1 MGTFGG
7 PDVVTDGIVLI
18 QDAASARSYPGSG
31 TVWKDLSGNS
41 LNGTLSQSAMA
52 TTTSGEMILNR
63 TSYSISYG
71 NGTNALLKPAS
82 ITVAAWVNLD
92 NISNRHILITKW
104 LGFSFEIGADGKPY
118 FRLNNVGD
126 ATSSE
131 AIDWG
136 SWYYIVGTFDDS
148 SKRHNVYING
158 VNRASEIQSSSI
170 VTDNGSFNIPYLN
183 DPVYAKGKI
192 ATLSIYNRE
201 LTSAEQ
207 LQNYNAQKNRYT

>member
-31 TVWKDLSGNS
+31 TVWKDLSGNN
-41 LNGTLSQSAMA
+41 LNASLSQEAMA
-52 TTTSGEMILNR
+52 TTTPGEMILNK
-63 TSYSISYG
+63 TTYTMSYG
-71 NGTNALLKPAS
+71 QGTNALLKPPS
-82 ITVAAWVNLD
+82 ITVAAWINLD
-92 NISNRHILITKW
+92 DISNRHILITKW
-104 LGFSFEIGADGKPY
+104 LGFSFEIGAAGKPY

-148 SKRHNVYING
+148 SKRHKVYVNG
-158 VNRASEIQSSSI
+158 VNRVSVIQSSSI
-170 VTDNGSFNIPYLN
+170 VTDNGSFNIPYTN
-183 DPVYAKGKI
+183 NPVYAKGEI

-201 LTSAEQ
+201 LTAAEQ
-207 LQNYNAQKNRYT
+207 LQNYNAQKNRYI